1 MLVKPIAFFRP
12 AGWGCASLVTA
23 AAAALSWPFF
33 APSFK
38 ICQADSVVENLFETV
53 SAVAEAAEDVKAG
66 LASQQNRHRS
76 ELKVSRNLWKYSVPV
91 NAVSANGL
99 PIAKLVVLLQG
110 RRVFEIRAL
119 LEQTPARTTDA
130 DERRLWT
137 AACFSSEGRY
147 DKSILLF
154 DQAKKMSD
162 APVVILVAAAKAYAV
177 EGQYDKAIKV
187 CDLVIAKYEMKEAY
201 RIRAGCYGSTN
212 RLIEAAAD
220 FEKLAAIDFSSSD
233 AYLCKAGSLLI
244 KAGKN
249 NQALALVERGL
260 RTKSV
265 KSQAPLYLVKA
276 ESCKSLGH
284 WQDAVVAITEAI
296 RLTRLHPA
304 NSLGDDEFILSTCYK
319 ERSYCYKKLGKDKLA
334 QADLQSL
341 CDISK
346 ATADEIIGH

>member
-1 MLVKPIAFFRP
+1 MRVLVKPIAIFRHE
-12 AGWGCASLVTA
+12 GWVYASLVIT
-23 AAAALSWPFF
+23 AALSWPLF
-33 APSFK
+33 APIFK
-38 ICQADSVVENLFETV
+38 TCQADTVVDNLFKTV
-53 SAVAEAAEDVKAG
+53 SGVAEAAEDVKEG
-66 LASQQNRHRS
+66 LANRQNRLRS
-76 ELKVSRNLWKYSVPV
+76 EPKVSRNLWKHSVPV
-91 NAVSANGL
+91 SAVSANGL
-99 PIAKLVVLLQG
+99 PIGKLVVLLQG
-110 RRVFEIRAL
+110 RRVVEIRKL
-119 LEQTPARTTDA
+119 LEQIPARTSDA

-154 DQAKKMSD
+154 NQAKNLGD

-177 EGQYDKAIKV
+177 EGQYDKATKL

-201 RIRAGCYGSTN
+201 RIRAGCYSSTN

-220 FEKLAAIDFSSSD
+220 FEKLASIDRSSSD

-249 NQALALVERGL
+249 DKALAIVERGL
-260 RTKSV
+260 RTTSGKSP
-265 KSQAPLYLVKA
+265 APLYLVKA
-276 ESCKSLGH
+276 ESCKSLGR
-284 WQDAVVAITEAI
+284 WQDAIEAISEAI

-319 ERSYCYKKLGKDKLA
+319 ERSYCYKKLGKDNLA
-334 QADLQSL
+334 KADLQSL
-341 CDISK
+341 NDISK